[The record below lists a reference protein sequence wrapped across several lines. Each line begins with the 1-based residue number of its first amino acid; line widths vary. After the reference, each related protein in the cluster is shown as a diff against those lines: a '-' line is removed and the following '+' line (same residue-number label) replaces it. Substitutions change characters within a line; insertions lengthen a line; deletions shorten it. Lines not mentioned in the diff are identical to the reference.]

1 MGATIWQSFNIT
13 PKKLSLACALQF
25 FFYMDRNPSGHPSQ
39 DVVKILGVEIKKKK
53 NLSNLTCFNPN
64 NA

>member
-39 DVVKILGVEIKKKK
+39 DVVKILGVEITKKKK
-53 NLSNLTCFNPN
+53 SQ
-64 NA
+64 